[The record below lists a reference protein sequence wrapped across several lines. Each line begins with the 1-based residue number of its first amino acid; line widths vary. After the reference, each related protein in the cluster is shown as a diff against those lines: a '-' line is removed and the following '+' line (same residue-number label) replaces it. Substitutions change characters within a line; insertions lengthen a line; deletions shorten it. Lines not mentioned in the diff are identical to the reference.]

1 MTHSWFAENPEFV
14 EPLNDTW
21 FFEIRR
27 GNLTSIQELIHQGY
41 NHNATHFFGFWLWA
55 YGGFFFFEI
64 RRGNLTA
71 VQDLIHKGY
80 ELTATHVFFLF
91 FLFLAD
97 NSTLQSVKM
106 HRVP

>member
-41 NHNATHFFGFWLWA
+41 SHNATHFLVFGF
-55 YGGFFFFEI
+55 GFMGFCCC
-64 RRGNLTA
+64 
-71 VQDLIHKGY
+71 
-80 ELTATHVFFLF
+80 FLKF
-91 FLFLAD
+91 AAAI
-97 NSTLQSVKM
+97 
-106 HRVP
+106 